1 MIVHDNNKD
10 DGKIF
15 LILVHV
21 CNLLTVEC
29 GYTQNIGNLSIHSAW
44 LLLVTD
50 GGGRLTY
57 LTLSGTWSHTLAGH
71 LTNIE
76 IDELFQVD
84 ALVHIV
90 ICTDSIKFLSPPAST
105 NK

>member
-21 CNLLTVEC
+21 CNVLTVEC

-44 LLLVTD
+44 LLLLTD
-50 GGGRLTY
+50 GGRKADISDTLWHLVTYIGR
-57 LTLSGTWSHTLAGH
+57 
-71 LTNIE
+71 
-76 IDELFQVD
+76 
-84 ALVHIV
+84 
-90 ICTDSIKFLSPPAST
+90 SPH
-105 NK
+105 KYRDR